1 MAHVFPYLT
10 VSHGPEALAFY
21 EQAFGADVYQTVMD
35 SDGVRLAHAR
45 FTIDSAV
52 VMIAEHFPEVP
63 TGVAPPTEI
72 GGTGV
77 TVRLELDSREAV
89 DEIFQRAPQYGAEVI
104 AAPELK
110 PWNEYYGRLKDPF
123 GHVWAFGAQT
133 E

>member
-1 MAHVFPYLT
+1 MITSHNRVRVGFGLRHD
-10 VSHGPEALAFY
+10 VSIRQKQPQSVTE
-21 EQAFGADVYQTVMD
+21 ENDN
-35 SDGVRLAHAR
+35 DGVRLAHAR